1 MIYCPYVLIKL
12 FQQTDFE
19 KESGEREEEGRGI
32 EQRIQTRCQKRA
44 GNKNEHTDKC
54 IQKCSYEEQRYQE
67 TKLFL
72 KQREGEGETERGY

>member
-44 GNKNEHTDKC
+44 RN
-54 IQKCSYEEQRYQE
+54 R
-67 TKLFL
+67 
-72 KQREGEGETERGY
+72 